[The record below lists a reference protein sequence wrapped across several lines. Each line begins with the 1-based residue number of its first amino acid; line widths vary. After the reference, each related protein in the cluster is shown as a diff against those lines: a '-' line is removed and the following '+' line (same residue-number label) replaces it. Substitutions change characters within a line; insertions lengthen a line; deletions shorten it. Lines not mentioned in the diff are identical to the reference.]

1 MANASLVVTWGNSVP
16 GRENQ
21 GLELFM
27 GIMQKYTGL
36 QAEGQIERYSAHQA
50 TSGNT
55 NNFGGAMIIEG
66 EITQL
71 RDLIDSDWYRD
82 MIIKARHLVDNI
94 NEVHCL
100 TGDAIQGNIERVVKA
115 RKELGIT

>member
-1 MANASLVVTWGNSVP
+1 MSIV
-16 GRENQ
+16 
-21 GLELFM
+21 
-27 GIMQKYTGL
+27 QKYTGL
-36 QAEGQIERYSAHQA
+36 QAEGKIASHSAHIA
-50 TSGNT
+50 TGGNT
-55 NNFGGAMIIEG
+55 NDFGGAMIVEG

-82 MIIKARHLVDNI
+82 MIIKVRHLVDNI

>member
-1 MANASLVVTWGNSVP
+1 MHRSLYAAISNTMTT
-16 GRENQ
+16 RA
-21 GLELFM
+21 FR
-27 GIMQKYTGL
+27 
-36 QAEGQIERYSAHQA
+36 AED
-50 TSGNT
+50 
-55 NNFGGAMIIEG
+55 FGGAMIVEG

-82 MIIKARHLVDNI
+82 MIMKARHLVDNI
-94 NEVHCL
+94 NEVHCV

>member
-1 MANASLVVTWGNSVP
+1 MANASLVITWGNSVP
-16 GRENQ
+16 GRESQ
-21 GLELFM
+21 SLELFM
-27 GIMQKYTGL
+27 GILQKYTGL
-36 QAEGQIERYSAHQA
+36 QAEGKIQGHSAHLA
-50 TSGNT
+50 TSGNS
-55 NNFGGAMIIEG
+55 NNLAGAMIIEG

-94 NEVHCL
+94 NEVHCV

>member
-1 MANASLVVTWGNSVP
+1 MANASLVITWGNSIP

-21 GLELFM
+21 SLELFM
-27 GIMQKYTGL
+27 GIVQTYTGL
-36 QAEGQIERYSAHQA
+36 QAEGKIAGHSAHMA
-50 TSGNT
+50 TGGNT
-55 NNFGGAMIIEG
+55 NNFAGAMIIEG

-82 MIIKARHLVDNI
+82 TIVKARHLVDNI
-94 NEVHCL
+94 NEVHCF
-100 TGDAIQGNIERVVKA
+100 TGDAIQGNIERLVKA

>member
-1 MANASLVVTWGNSVP
+1 MANASLLTTWGNPIP

-27 GIMQKYTGL
+27 SIVQKYTGL
-36 QAEGQIERYSAHQA
+36 QAEGKIASHSAHIA

-55 NNFGGAMIIEG
+55 NDFGGAMIVEG

-82 MIIKARHLVDNI
+82 TIIKARHLVDNI

>member
-1 MANASLVVTWGNSVP
+1 MANASLLTTWGNPIP

-27 GIMQKYTGL
+27 SIVQKYTGL
-36 QAEGQIERYSAHQA
+36 QAEGKIASHSAHIA
-50 TSGNT
+50 TGGNT
-55 NNFGGAMIIEG
+55 NDFGGAMIVEG

-82 MIIKARHLVDNI
+82 TFIKARHLVDNI

>member
-1 MANASLVVTWGNSVP
+1 MANASLVITWGNAIP

-21 GLELFM
+21 SLELFM
-27 GIMQKYTGL
+27 GVVQKYTGL
-36 QAEGQIERYSAHQA
+36 QAEGQIERYSAHMA

-55 NNFGGAMIIEG
+55 NDFGGAMIVEG

-71 RDLIDSDWYRD
+71 RDLIHSDWYRD
-82 MIIKARHLVDNI
+82 TIIKARHLVDNL
-94 NEVHCL
+94 NEVHCV

>member
-1 MANASLVVTWGNSVP
+1 MVRLDLQFHS
-16 GRENQ
+16 
-21 GLELFM
+21 
-27 GIMQKYTGL
+27 QKYTGL
-36 QAEGQIERYSAHQA
+36 QAEGQIERYSAHLA

-94 NEVHCL
+94 NEVQCL
-100 TGDAIQGNIERVVKA
+100 TGDAIQDDIERVVKA